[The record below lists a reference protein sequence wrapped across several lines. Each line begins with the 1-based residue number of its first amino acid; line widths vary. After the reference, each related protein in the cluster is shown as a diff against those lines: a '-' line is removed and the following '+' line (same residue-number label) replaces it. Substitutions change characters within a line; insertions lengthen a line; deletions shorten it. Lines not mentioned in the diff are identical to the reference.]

1 MLALT
6 YYQDALVMKKASSLV
21 GAPLGPTMFRLA
33 VPGVIGALLFSTPGL
48 IEARFLKAS
57 GADALAAVALVYPL
71 IILAAMFSA
80 GAIGGAVSGLTARA
94 IGANDHEQASSV
106 LVCAVLISVVGGL
119 LMWALVVLLGPL
131 LYEYASNSSTVVH
144 AAQRYATLVFPA
156 ITAYWLVNMLCSVL
170 RGSGDMVRPALVAAV
185 MLISYTAL
193 AWMIIP
199 VQGATLD
206 EAIKAAAFAMSG
218 SFLIALVVAIWY
230 ITRSSQPVRF
240 KVAAFRWQTLI
251 RILKQGLLAASQ
263 SVMTITYAMV
273 TTVIFSRFGTE
284 WLAGFGLAVRLELIM
299 VPIIFGIGSSL
310 IAIVGAYVG
319 AGQREKAISI
329 AWRGV
334 LINAGLVG
342 CLGLLLALFPGTWCG
357 LVGSDAV
364 VIEHCSESL
373 RILAPTYLFFALG
386 LGCYF
391 GSQGLNTLKFPVIGA
406 MLRLFVVATGLFWVS
421 SATQVKPVLYLVA
434 VAVIV
439 YGVFVTVALKL
450 GPWGK
455 RTV

>member
-1 MLALT
+1 
-6 YYQDALVMKKASSLV
+6 
-21 GAPLGPTMFRLA
+21 MFRLA

-94 IGANDHEQASSV
+94 LGAGDQQQASSV

-119 LMWALVVLLGPL
+119 LMWALVVQLGPL
-131 LYEYASNSSTVVH
+131 LYEYASSNATVVQ
-144 AAQRYATLVFPA
+144 AAHRYATLVFPA

-185 MLISYTAL
+185 LLIAYTVL

-199 VQGATLD
+199 EHGTTLD
-206 EAIKAAAFAMSG
+206 EAIKAASLAMSG
-218 SFLIALVVAIWY
+218 SFFVALLVAIWF
-230 ITRSSQPVRF
+230 IARRSQPVRF
-240 KVAAFRWQTLI
+240 KVAAFRWQTLVQ
-251 RILKQGLLAASQ
+251 ILKQGLLAASQ

-273 TTVIFSRFGTE
+273 TTVLFSRFGTD

-299 VPIIFGIGSSL
+299 VPVIFGIGSSL

-342 CLGLLLALFPGTWCG
+342 CIGLLFALFPGSWCQ
-357 LVGSDAV
+357 LVGSDIV
-364 VIEHCSESL
+364 VIEHCSQSL
-373 RILAPTYLFFALG
+373 RVIAPTYLFFALG

-406 MLRLFVVATGLFWVS
+406 LLRLAVVATGLFWVT
-421 SATQVKPVLYLVA
+421 SATSVETVLYLVA
-434 VAVIV
+434 AAVV
-439 YGVFVTVALKL
+439 LYGVFVTVALKL
-450 GPWGK
+450 GSW
-455 RTV
+455 RRQAV

>member
-1 MLALT
+1 MT
-6 YYQDALVMKKASSLV
+6 KTSPLV

-33 VPGVIGALLFSTPGL
+33 IPGVIGALLFSTPGL

-94 IGANDHEQASSV
+94 IGAGDHEEASSV
-106 LVCAVLISVVGGL
+106 LVCAVLISIAGGL
-119 LMWALVVLLGPL
+119 LMWALVVRFGPL
-131 LYEYASNSSTVVH
+131 LYEYASSNSTVVL

-156 ITAYWLVNMLCSVL
+156 ITVYWLVNMLCSVL
-170 RGSGDMVRPALVAAV
+170 RGSGDMVRPALVAAA
-185 MLISYTAL
+185 LLLSYTVL

-199 VQGATLD
+199 VQGTGLN
-206 EAIKAAAFAMSG
+206 EAIKAAALAMSG
-218 SFLIALVVAIWY
+218 SFLIALFVAIWFV
-230 ITRSSQPVRF
+230 TRRNQPVRF
-240 KVAAFRWQTLI
+240 RARAFRWQTLI

-263 SVMTITYAMV
+263 SVMTITYAMI
-273 TTVIFSRFGTE
+273 TTVLFSRFGTE

-299 VPIIFGIGSSL
+299 VPVIFGIGSSL

-342 CLGLLLALFPGTWCG
+342 CIGLLLALFPGTWCG

-364 VIEHCSESL
+364 VIEHCSQSL
-373 RILAPTYLFFALG
+373 RIVAPTYLFFALG

-406 MLRLFVVATGLFWVS
+406 MLRLSVVATGLFWVS
-421 SATQVKPVLYLVA
+421 GATSINTVLYLVA
-434 VAVIV
+434 LAVVV
-439 YGVFVTVALKL
+439 YGVFVTVGLKL
-450 GPWGK
+450 GPWRK
-455 RTV
+455 RTL